1 MTRYKSP
8 RRLIHIIRRMGSGRD
23 WSISRRRRK
32 RLLVGLVILIRSKS
46 SWIVVVRRIRHC
58 WRRRR
63 RRRRQCHVAMGFG
76 GAVGA

>member
-1 MTRYKSP
+1 MTRYKSL
-8 RRLIHIIRRMGSGRD
+8 RSQIHIIRQMGSGRD
-23 WSISRRRRK
+23 WSTSRRK
-32 RLLVGLVILIRSKS
+32 RERVLAGLVILIRSKS
-46 SWIVVVRRIRHC
+46 SWIAVARRIRHC